1 MTLPFVDEHSVEIQA
16 PREAVWAALWAV
28 LCRTFGGS
36 RGSRL
41 FGRAVGVRD
50 TEPILGFRVA
60 EEEPGRLL
68 VLEGRHRFADYRL
81 TFRYEDGRLSATTH
95 SAFPGPHG
103 RVYRALILP
112 TGFHARVVGQILA
125 AVRRGASRG
134 TRQAA

>member
-1 MTLPFVDEHSVEIQA
+1 MTLPFVDEHSVEIQE
-16 PREAVWAALWAV
+16 PREVVWAALWAV
-28 LCRTFGGS
+28 LRRMLGGS

-50 TEPILGFRVA
+50 TEPVLGFRVA
-60 EEEPGRLL
+60 DEEPGRLL

-81 TFRYEDGRLSATTH
+81 TFRYEDGRLSAATH
-95 SAFPGPHG
+95 TAFPGPHG

-112 TGFHARVVGQILA
+112 TGFHARVVRRILA